1 MKRGNTTRILSWA
14 LRGTA
19 AVILAQTLFFKF
31 SAAKES
37 VYIFSTLGLEPWGR
51 IGSGV
56 IELIAAILLLIP
68 GTVVYG
74 ALISLGV
81 ISGAIVSH
89 LTKLGIALPAVDDHG
104 ELFALAVAVRIGIRI
119 RGITRRTA
127 WRFALALRV
136 ICLRKAQISARTATA
151 HRSPW

>member
-1 MKRGNTTRILSWA
+1 MKCGNTTRILSWA

-68 GTVVYG
+68 RTVVFG

-89 LTKLGIALPAVDDHG
+89 LTKLGIALPAVDD
-104 ELFALAVAVRIGIRI
+104 
-119 RGITRRTA
+119 
-127 WRFALALRV
+127 
-136 ICLRKAQISARTATA
+136 
-151 HRSPW
+151 

>member
-1 MKRGNTTRILSWA
+1 MKHGNTTRILSWG
-14 LRGTA
+14 LQGTA

-104 ELFALAVAVRIGIRI
+104 ELFALAVAVFVSSAAVLFLHRDEIPGF
-119 RGITRRTA
+119 TLLRRRA
-127 WRFALALRV
+127 A
-136 ICLRKAQISARTATA
+136 
-151 HRSPW
+151 

>member
-1 MKRGNTTRILSWA
+1 MKRTNASRILSWV
-14 LRGTA
+14 LQGTA

-68 GTVVYG
+68 RTVVYG
-74 ALISLGV
+74 AVISVGV

-104 ELFALAVAVRIGIRI
+104 ELFALAVAVFVSSAAVLFLHRDEIPGFTLLR
-119 RGITRRTA
+119 RRTA
-127 WRFALALRV
+127 
-136 ICLRKAQISARTATA
+136 
-151 HRSPW
+151 